1 MALIPIEDYLIT
13 YMKKERETIGTHDD
27 EVGSSRPKHSRQY
40 EIVEEALL
48 PQVHYEF
55 LQWESCNRDATSRY
69 NTRLAQLLPRHI
81 YSPYVVN
88 WDILNRM
95 GCVGEIDDMLR
106 IRLREAGSNEE
117 IFTFVAWIRAFNI
130 HEPIYAKLYH
140 EFYSTYEF
148 DEVCADDE
156 LQTKKLIKFILVEPS
171 FEGNPQDDHLRFVS
185 EDDWFISKI
194 ARKSRVLTD
203 DVIRSLSALIYYRD
217 LDTTTIRELINSAG
231 RLIPE
236 DPQPGVPSVG
246 IPRPPGASMQDLY
259 QEVFEHM
266 DEVYSVPLQGAYN
279 LPAYAQPQYHQYYQ

>member
-1 MALIPIEDYLIT
+1 MALIPIKDYLIT
-13 YMKKERETIGTHDD
+13 YMKKERETMGTHDD
-27 EVGSSRPKHSRQY
+27 E
-40 EIVEEALL
+40 
-48 PQVHYEF
+48 
-55 LQWESCNRDATSRY
+55 
-69 NTRLAQLLPRHI
+69 
-81 YSPYVVN
+81 
-88 WDILNRM
+88 DILNRM

-106 IRLREAGSNEE
+106 IRLHEAGSNEE
-117 IFTFVAWIRAFNI
+117 IFTFVARIRAFNI
-130 HEPIYAKLYH
+130 HESIYAKLYH
-140 EFYSTYEF
+140 ELGLYH
-148 DEVCADDE
+148 VDE
-156 LQTKKLIKFILVEPS
+156 LKEEGFNVY
-171 FEGNPQDDHLRFVS
+171 FEGGLRSDEHFNTQEYWLS
-185 EDDWFISKI
+185 ISREENLGLSRSHTSSIRSLVLRVIHKMITYGLCQRTTGYDKI
-194 ARKSRVLTD
+194 QKNNLWLLSMFDAMNQNGKSRVLTD